1 MQCHMHNK
9 FCNPPLRPLPILIFL
24 TKKKKKLQLL
34 FFSHLVKLGEY
45 NRWQHH
51 CHLTGAHTNYRL
63 PNQQKCEIC
72 YQILYVLRFS
82 LLYST
87 VKSVVTLRESESVQ
101 ERREREYLLK
111 CTSFNL
117 YKLVGMMRAF

>member
-1 MQCHMHNK
+1 MLYAQQILQ
-9 FCNPPLRPLPILIFL
+9 PPTRATTHSYFFNQ
-24 TKKKKKLQLL
+24 KKKKLQLL

-51 CHLTGAHTNYRL
+51 CHLTGTHTNYRL

-72 YQILYVLRFS
+72 YQIVYVLRFS